1 MGLKQQTG
9 QEIWSGVR
17 FAHHTLMTDSWEWN
31 ILSLSL
37 SFIMWSVFFCPSLC
51 VSLSYRNAAA
61 QAVGGNNLIKYERTS
76 NELRKER
83 GSEKKRRGEVT
94 EGWCVCVQ
102 KVMQLINLNTLLQ
115 RVVRTLSKF
124 DVIVSHCV
132 SCLDR
137 QRRRDSNDRH
147 STGQIA
153 TWDRIDLPNQQ
164 QKPADSVRC
173 WLWQEHPGVCDV
185 KLRKEIWKVPCI
197 CTQTD
202 TE

>member
-1 MGLKQQTG
+1 
-9 QEIWSGVR
+9 
-17 FAHHTLMTDSWEWN
+17 
-31 ILSLSL
+31 
-37 SFIMWSVFFCPSLC
+37 MWSVFFCPSLC

-83 GSEKKRRGEVT
+83 GSEKKRRGEVP

-115 RVVRTLSKF
+115 RVMRTLSKF

-164 QKPADSVRC
+164 QKPADSVWC
-173 WLWQEHPGVCDV
+173 WWSLNSLLWQEHPGVCDV
-185 KLRKEIWKVPCI
+185 KLRKEIWRHFTWGHIIKNIIFIDLLKSTMYMYSNWHWINCWMLLFCWTVLC
-197 CTQTD
+197 
-202 TE
+202 